1 MKPATRNA
9 GPFAG
14 SSALKVLSS
23 RRLWLLVGMANVAA
37 GVWIANRPPQSPD
50 VWTVAHWCR
59 EWLLNGKSPYPGSEF
74 RTNYPPYALVLLS
87 PLAIIPE
94 RILGLTWAL
103 ISAALA
109 VTVGWLG
116 LKATSVAARDRQALV
131 ISVGFFLSWESLRVG
146 LGLGQFTL
154 VALTCGLGAVVSR
167 ERVTRGVLLG
177 LSMIKPQVGIAFLLW
192 AMLEGAWDSVVIS
205 ALPIVLGTLVF
216 AARLGQSPLGVV
228 AAYSDVFL
236 HQVSGAAFRRG
247 TLELR
252 PLIHDVVGQA
262 AVADAIHV
270 AFVAGTLVFLVLVH
284 RRMSPANRA
293 LFLLPLAC
301 LWTLMCVYHS
311 AYDLVL
317 LWPATIALWSWQLRA
332 RAGAG
337 VIAALSVLQLA
348 LVVDIPGLWWKA
360 AGRPRS
366 PVFEGFGPAALQHF
380 DRFLVVALF
389 ATIVA
394 LSIRS
399 QPAATSATSTSFSEE
414 GLTPQV
420 QC

>member
-1 MKPATRNA
+1 L
-9 GPFAG
+9 
-14 SSALKVLSS
+14 ALKALSS
-23 RRLWLLVGMANVAA
+23 GRLWLLVGIANLSA
-37 GVWIANRPPQSPD
+37 GVWIASRPPQSPD

-59 EWLLNGKSPYPGSEF
+59 DWLLNGVSPYPGSEF

-87 PLAIIPE
+87 PLVSIPE

-103 ISAALA
+103 VSAALA
-109 VTVGWLG
+109 VAVGWLG
-116 LKATSVAARDRQALV
+116 LKATGITARDRQGLV
-131 ISVGFFLSWESLRVG
+131 VSIGFFLSWESLRVG

-167 ERVTRGVLLG
+167 GRVTRGVLLG

-192 AMLEGAWDSVVIS
+192 AMLEGAWTSVVIS
-205 ALPIVLGTLVF
+205 ALPIVLGTIVF
-216 AARLGQSPLGVV
+216 AARLGQGPLRV
-228 AAYSDVFL
+228 AAVYSDVFL
-236 HQVSGAAFRRG
+236 HQVSGASFRQG

-252 PLIHDVVGQA
+252 PLIHDVVGRA
-262 AVADAIHV
+262 AVADMIH
-270 AFVAGTLVFLVLVH
+270 AALVAGTLLFLVLAQ
-284 RRMSPANRA
+284 RRMSAANRA
-293 LFLLPLAC
+293 LFLLPLTC
-301 LWTLMCVYHS
+301 LWTLMSVYHA

-337 VIAALSVLQLA
+337 VIAALSVLQFA
-348 LVVDIPGLWWKA
+348 LVIDIPGLWWKA

-399 QPAATSATSTSFSEE
+399 QPAATSSTFTSFGEE
-414 GLTPQV
+414 GLTPEV